1 MTIDET
7 ALIMNAFVA
16 IGTIVLA
23 CATFYSIKN
32 LKDQYRNNHI
42 RELLSETVIILN
54 NYLYF
59 YKEQNNNIQLIK
71 QTIKDNPINKQ
82 GILKNLLSTNERL
95 IDRSEEIFREFS
107 RIEIMLEYSNVPDKE
122 FKEMIK
128 EFNNCYDDFKELDF
142 KKSISNLKDCIKF
155 IEDPI
160 YIAWLDSIN
169 NLINTCVRLKQTKYC

>member
-1 MTIDET
+1 MLDLNLQKSELHVMYTKSLHT
-7 ALIMNAFVA
+7 RSQAR
-16 IGTIVLA
+16 
-23 CATFYSIKN
+23 CFYSN
-32 LKDQYRNNHI
+32 
-42 RELLSETVIILN
+42 
-54 NYLYF
+54 YF
-59 YKEQNNNIQLIK
+59 YCVQ
-71 QTIKDNPINKQ
+71 
-82 GILKNLLSTNERL
+82 
-95 IDRSEEIFREFS
+95 FS

-142 KKSISNLKDCIKF
+142 KKSISNLKDYIKF